1 MKIINYI
8 LIFFCI
14 TNTLAQQNSSIN
26 ASIKTAHFLEKR
38 GDIDGALSIY
48 KDILN
53 KNPKHNISIQKI
65 KLLYLN
71 YERYNDGIDFL
82 KARIKINPNN
92 MKLYSELGEFYFLNN
107 EKEKAQKIWSE
118 GLTKFKNN
126 RSYYRN
132 MVSIYGKHSL
142 NDNIEII
149 LNKGKKRF
157 GESFLSYESGVYFQ
171 SNRIYDKAMD
181 HFIIYL
187 IHEPK
192 QIGIIERR
200 ILLMSDE
207 EDAIQIIEDKLLKAS
222 EKNPRKILNVL
233 SEYYF
238 KQQNYEKA
246 FKKKKDWSSLVKNN
260 SDEWLKF
267 ANELRKESQFA
278 HSIKS
283 YNYILNKDPNLK
295 IAGKALLGLAQTFEN
310 QIIPSNETY
319 LIPFF
324 FDNNMFFEDPFHIN
338 STISNENL
346 SLSIAL
352 YDSIL
357 VTMNKSPLL
366 AEAFFK
372 LGEIQYRILQD
383 FDKAHILFNNAIK
396 NNPNKKLKLQIVQ
409 RIADVLMAKGQS
421 KDAENFLIKQLR
433 MNPMPKM
440 ELKRILIHF
449 LNNKPDSTLEMV
461 NSTLFNLIPIDPL
474 FNDLIELK
482 NIITNYY
489 SEKQIDQKAFNHFIK
504 SENFLRQNKLG
515 NSIEELQ
522 FIKNEL
528 TDSKIIPL
536 VNLRLS
542 LLYYRLKNYDSALS
556 IALSLKNTDLADKG
570 IILAGQIYEFKF
582 SNIEKALDY
591 YMKILDEYPKSIY
604 SEPIRYHIREM
615 QKIES

>member
-1 MKIINYI
+1 
-8 LIFFCI
+8 
-14 TNTLAQQNSSIN
+14 
-26 ASIKTAHFLEKR
+26 
-38 GDIDGALSIY
+38 
-48 KDILN
+48 
-53 KNPKHNISIQKI
+53 
-65 KLLYLN
+65 
-71 YERYNDGIDFL
+71 
-82 KARIKINPNN
+82 
-92 MKLYSELGEFYFLNN
+92 
-107 EKEKAQKIWSE
+107 
-118 GLTKFKNN
+118 
-126 RSYYRN
+126 
-132 MVSIYGKHSL
+132 
-142 NDNIEII
+142 
-149 LNKGKKRF
+149 
-157 GESFLSYESGVYFQ
+157 
-171 SNRIYDKAMD
+171 
-181 HFIIYL
+181 
-187 IHEPK
+187 
-192 QIGIIERR
+192 
-200 ILLMSDE
+200 
-207 EDAIQIIEDKLLKAS
+207 
-222 EKNPRKILNVL
+222 
-233 SEYYF
+233 
-238 KQQNYEKA
+238 
-246 FKKKKDWSSLVKNN
+246 
-260 SDEWLKF
+260 
-267 ANELRKESQFA
+267 
-278 HSIKS
+278 
-283 YNYILNKDPNLK
+283 
-295 IAGKALLGLAQTFEN
+295 
-310 QIIPSNETY
+310 
-319 LIPFF
+319 
-324 FDNNMFFEDPFHIN
+324 
-338 STISNENL
+338 
-346 SLSIAL
+346 
-352 YDSIL
+352 
-357 VTMNKSPLL
+357 MNKSPLL